1 MTSKRSVPRVHPPF
15 TGPSDG
21 AGGVSGMVRT
31 ALSRRFSYPLRTPDL
46 VTTTQALLKIVSRQ
60 AFDIFAKFDRP
71 YG

>member
-1 MTSKRSVPRVHPPF
+1 MERSFH
-15 TGPSDG
+15 TAS
-21 AGGVSGMVRT
+21 